1 METILKVLRGW
12 GAPAAASLFFAL
24 WCVAEAGRMG
34 GSFGA
39 WEGKEMLI
47 AMTLAIA
54 VSAWQPYASLA
65 LAAALLAAQLLGL
78 VPAPASTHWA
88 IYIGSFIAL
97 AFILWTA
104 PRRTAL
110 IASGANAVFAA
121 AMALLMLSWR
131 YGAGVG
137 WFHLYPLGDRQN
149 LMLHGPTLASVLVMS
164 AIGCAAVGLLFR
176 GYERQG
182 WLFRRQRDQAE
193 ASLRAAEVDLV
204 VEQERTRIG
213 RDLHDVLAHSLAVI
227 AAQADGAR
235 YLGAGQPQPVLEAL
249 ETISGSARR
258 ALVDAQ
264 RVIEGVRDEGPVP
277 PQPGLD
283 DVSPLLGQMR
293 GSLHVERSETGT
305 PVELSA
311 GQQLAVFRIVQECLT
326 NALRHGGRG
335 TAVRVHLD
343 WSGPGLTLH
352 VASAL
357 GKDSADDAGRSPE
370 HAARL
375 GRGIPGMRERAHLA
389 GGWLTAGPDGEDFR
403 VTAFVPY
410 GSRAGEI
417 TADIA
422 GDMAGDGAAATPD
435 AEGAAPSSALPP
447 GEGTGRPALEAAGEG
462 ARG

>member
-39 WEGKEMLI
+39 WEGKGMLI

-54 VSAWQPYASLA
+54 VSAWQPYASLGLIA
-65 LAAALLAAQLLGL
+65 VLLVSQLVNLT
-78 VPAPASTHWA
+78 PAPVSHHWP
-88 IYIGSFIAL
+88 IYVGSFFAL
-97 AFILWTA
+97 GFILWTA
-104 PRRTAL
+104 PRRTAFV
-110 IASGANAVFAA
+110 AAGANALFALV
-121 AMALLMLSWR
+121 MAFLMLSWR
-131 YGAGVG
+131 FGAGVG
-137 WFHLYPLGDRQN
+137 WFRLYPVGDRPN
-149 LMLHGPTLASVLVMS
+149 LMYFGPTLASVLLS
-164 AIGCAAVGLLFR
+164 IAAGCSAVGLLLR
-176 GYERQG
+176 ALERQG
-182 WLFRRQRDQAE
+182 SLFRQRDQAE

-235 YLGAGQPQPVLEAL
+235 YLGAGQPQPVLDAL

-370 HAARL
+370 HAVRL